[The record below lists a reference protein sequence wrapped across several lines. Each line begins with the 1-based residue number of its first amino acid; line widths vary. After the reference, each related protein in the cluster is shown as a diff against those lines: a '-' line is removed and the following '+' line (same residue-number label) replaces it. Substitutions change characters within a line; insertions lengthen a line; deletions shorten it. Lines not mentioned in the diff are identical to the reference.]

1 MRIGNGAIVSV
12 NAIGEARLSF
22 RERYLDLG
30 NVYFISNFSRNLISI
45 SMLGEQSFGMSFNN
59 NKIFISN
66 NGLHLYFS
74 ILEDGLYVHRP
85 YEIVSYSTEL
95 FKVAKPKSNKRQKLD
110 SDLETYM

>member
-45 SMLGEQSFGMSFNN
+45 SMLAEQSFGISFYN
-59 NKIFISN
+59 NKIFISK
-66 NGLHLYFS
+66 GLNLCYVN
-74 ILEDGLYVHRP
+74 LEDGLYVLNP
-85 YEIVSYSTEL
+85 YENISYSTEL
-95 FKVAKPKSNKRQKLD
+95 FKVAKPKCNNRKKGR
-110 SDLETYM
+110 